1 MSEGSKIH
9 LIGNAHLDPVWLWRW
24 QEGYAEIKATFQSAL
39 DRMEEFPDFIFT
51 CACAAYYKWVEEN
64 APEMFAEIRERVAE
78 GRWVITGGWWIQPD
92 CNLPSGESFA
102 RHGLYG
108 QRYFLE
114 KFGVMARVG
123 YNVDSFG
130 HHGMMPQL
138 LKQCGMDYYLF
149 MRPEAHEKQLPNDL
163 FWWESEDGSRVMTFR
178 LSDSYANWA
187 GNNLEGKIVK
197 HKQRAETDGHAHMS
211 FYGVGNHGG
220 GPTVANLRL
229 IKEIRERHG
238 QEDILLSSPNR
249 YFEEM
254 VQINP
259 LVPVIKDEMQRHAIG
274 CYSSHS
280 ESKAYNRKVEHRL
293 LSAEKFS
300 SYANLLL
307 GLPYP
312 AEPLKQA
319 WENVM
324 FNQFHD
330 IMGGCSVK
338 EAFDD
343 VRDFYGEALSLGA
356 KALNAALQKLSWSID
371 TMKPEVKSLSKDK
384 DWQLWEQ
391 DDLGTPLVVFNP
403 LSWEVEAPLQINRK
417 LASVTDESGVSISI
431 QEVRASR
438 TNGKDKWDTL
448 ITARIPAF
456 GYRVYW
462 VYLNKEAQSE
472 LPMLIGA
479 VQADANSLENNKVR
493 IELDPNTGYIQR
505 LFDKR
510 ANREVLNGSGAVPV
524 VINELHSDTWGHGL
538 SQYRDEMGRF
548 ADAEVK
554 VLENGPLRGTIR
566 VTSRYNGSLLRQDI
580 SLSNDSSDIQ
590 VKVKLDWREQHAMLK
605 LAFPV
610 NVEQPRT
617 VSEIPYGF
625 IERSVNGDEVPGQQ
639 WVDVF
644 GIAAGTESVQG
655 KVTSTDIPPNLSP
668 GAAPNSELGTEPGAK
683 SSLETGQDHFIYGM
697 ALLNDAKYGYDVLGN
712 ELRMTVVRSPI
723 YADHFGERDEQVEY
737 MDQGIQE
744 FAYTLSPHSG
754 DWREGDVVR
763 KAYELNVPL
772 LQIWETYHTGILP
785 QLAEGIII
793 SSKHV
798 VAAAFK
804 LAESGE
810 GWIVRCYETSGIETE
825 AALELPALKR
835 KWSCQFGK
843 CEIKT
848 FLIPFD
854 PEAAVKEVNFIEIE

>member
-1 MSEGSKIH
+1 MMSEESKVH

-24 QEGYAEIKATFQSAL
+24 QEGYAEIKATFRSAL
-39 DRMEEFPDFIFT
+39 DRLEEFPDFVFT

-64 APEMFAEIRERVAE
+64 APEMFAEIRQRVAE

-149 MRPEAHEKQLPNDL
+149 MRPEAHEKQLPSDL

-178 LSDSYANWA
+178 LSDSYGNWA
-187 GNNLEGKIVK
+187 ENGLEGKITR
-197 HKQRAETDGHAHMS
+197 HKERAEADGHAYMS

-229 IKEIRERHG
+229 IKEIREQHG
-238 QEDILLSSPNR
+238 LEAIQLSSPNR

-254 VQINP
+254 VRFNP
-259 LVPVIKDEMQRHAIG
+259 PVPVIKDEMQRHAVG
-274 CYSSHS
+274 CYSTHS
-280 ESKAYNRKVEHRL
+280 ESKASNRRAEHRL

-312 AEPLKQA
+312 TESIKQA

-330 IMGGCSVK
+330 IMGGCSIK
-338 EAFDD
+338 EAFED
-343 VRDFYGEALSLGA
+343 VREFYGEALSLGA
-356 KALNAALQKLSWSID
+356 KSLNAALQKLSWSID

-403 LSWEVEAPLQINRK
+403 LSWEVVAPLHINRK
-417 LASVTDESGVSISI
+417 LASVTDESGEPLSI

-438 TNGKDKWDTL
+438 TNAKDKWDSL

-462 VYLNKEAQSE
+462 VYRDKEEAQ
-472 LPMLIGA
+472 PPALIGA
-479 VQADANSLENNKVR
+479 VQAEAYALENNKIR
-493 IELDPNTGYIQR
+493 MELDPETGYIQR
-505 LFDKR
+505 LFDKN
-510 ANREVLNGSGAVPV
+510 ANRDVFNGSGAVPV

-538 SQYRDEMGRF
+538 SQYRDEIGRF

-554 VLENGPLRGTIR
+554 VLETGPLRGTIR
-566 VTSRYNGSLLRQDI
+566 VTSRYKGSVLRQDI
-580 SLSNDSSDIQ
+580 SLSHDSSDIQ
-590 VKVKLDWREQHAMLK
+590 VRVKLDWREQHAMLK

-610 NVEQPRT
+610 NVEQPRA

-625 IERSVNGDEVPGQQ
+625 IERSAVGDEVPGQQ
-639 WVDVF
+639 WVDIS
-644 GIAAGTESVQG
+644 GIEDQ
-655 KVTSTDIPPNLSP
+655 ST
-668 GAAPNSELGTEPGAK
+668 
-683 SSLETGQDHFIYGM
+683 YGM
-697 ALLNDAKYGYDVLGN
+697 ALLNDSKYSYDVLGN

-723 YADHFGERDEQVEY
+723 FADHFGERDDQVEY
-737 MDQGIQE
+737 MDQGVQE
-744 FAYTLSPHSG
+744 FAYTLSPHTG
-754 DWREGDVVR
+754 DWRDSGIVR

-772 LQIWETYHTGILP
+772 LQIWETYHKGILP
-785 QLAEGIII
+785 QAAEGIII
-793 SSKHV
+793 SSNHV
-798 VAAAFK
+798 VASAFK
-804 LAESGE
+804 PAESGD
-810 GWIVRCYETSGIETE
+810 GWIVRCYETAGRETE
-825 AALELPALKR
+825 AVIALPALKR
-835 KWSCQFGK
+835 EWSCKFGK

-848 FLIPFD
+848 FLISSD